1 MGKAR
6 FGLAVVVL
14 GALVSLAVLGC
25 SMTEEA
31 EEEPTPTSPN
41 EEAEQE
47 LTLTGPDVI
56 QIGWQHEP
64 PLRNS
69 ARRIVE
75 GQKVDSECRYPSNS
89 IQGSKIVRTLA
100 VDEGNCLKLMEEG
113 TLSAE
118 GRRFRIAE
126 RATVEAY
133 MEKHPELYSSGS
145 MDAEEADRT
154 PASDGD
160 RSK

>member
-25 SMTEEA
+25 SMTEET

-56 QIGWQHEP
+56 QMGWDHEP
-64 PLRNS
+64 PLENS
-69 ARRIVE
+69 SRRIIDH
-75 GQKVDSECRYPSNS
+75 QKVDGECRWASGS
-89 IQGSKIVRTLA
+89 TQGSKVVRRLA
-100 VDEGNCLKLMEEG
+100 VDQENCRELIEEG

-118 GRRFRIAE
+118 GRRFRATQ

-154 PASDGD
+154 PAPDGD